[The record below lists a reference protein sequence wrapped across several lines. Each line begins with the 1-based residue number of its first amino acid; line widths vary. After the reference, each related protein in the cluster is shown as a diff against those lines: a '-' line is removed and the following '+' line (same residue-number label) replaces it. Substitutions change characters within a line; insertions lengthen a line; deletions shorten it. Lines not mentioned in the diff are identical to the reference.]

1 MATEIEGRTLGKR
14 SGALGAV
21 AAQSLVLAI
30 LQSEQRYQK
39 IYECFHVLYDL
50 AHVTRYSAQPTRWI
64 PADQVEKRVVKELVY
79 PIENSARRLLAAAS
93 PPVVMPAAADIRLA
107 TR

>member
-1 MATEIEGRTLGKR
+1 MWKPARCPSGKWSASSPTMHIVFGQVMATEIEGRTLGKR

-79 PIENSARRLLAAAS
+79 P
-93 PPVVMPAAADIRLA
+93 
-107 TR
+107 